1 MSTAIEILGGALLI
15 TGAFFVLIG
24 ATGLLRLPDI
34 LTRIH
39 GASITDTLGA
49 GAILLGLAMTAG
61 WSLLTGK
68 LLALLIL
75 MALLNPSASHAL
87 ARAAVHGIRK
97 PWLEKEES

>member
-75 MALLNPSASHAL
+75 MALFSYWG
-87 ARAAVHGIRK
+87 VHLCKRTFFFIY
-97 PWLEKEES
+97 